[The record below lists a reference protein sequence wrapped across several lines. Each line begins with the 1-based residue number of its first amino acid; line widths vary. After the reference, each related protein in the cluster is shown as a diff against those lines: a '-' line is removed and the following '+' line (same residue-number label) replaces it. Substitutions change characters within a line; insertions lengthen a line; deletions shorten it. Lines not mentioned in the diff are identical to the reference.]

1 MIQTFAEWLQ
11 ALPFAVLISESWFPQ
26 VESAHVFALTLFL
39 GLLVTV
45 DLRLAGFGSQQMRF
59 TQLSDQLLPWT
70 WLAFGCAAVTG
81 SMLFMA
87 NATTYI
93 DNTPFKAKM
102 LLLVLAGLNMGYFQ
116 FVTFRG
122 VAAWDA
128 GRATGAARL
137 AGITSLA
144 LWTAIVACGRWIGFV

>member
-102 LLLVLAGLNMGYFQ
+102 LLLVLAGLNMG
-116 FVTFRG
+116 
-122 VAAWDA
+122 
-128 GRATGAARL
+128 
-137 AGITSLA
+137 
-144 LWTAIVACGRWIGFV
+144 